1 MKSKL
6 ILTVIFCLLLS
17 GLTYAQDEPKR
28 DPNRKMPS
36 AEEMTKKD
44 MESLKTE
51 LTLTD
56 DQIPFIEKV
65 LLDAYTK
72 MQKVFKTQPPDFSQM
87 QTIMEAR
94 DNDIKMVLT
103 EEQTTKY
110 TELREKQKKRFNRGN
125 RDD

>member
-6 ILTVIFCLLLS
+6 ILTVIFCVLLS

-44 MESLKTE
+44 LESLKTE

-87 QTIMEAR
+87 QTIMEER

>member
-6 ILTVIFCLLLS
+6 LLLVVFCILLS

-44 MESLKTE
+44 LDNLKTE

-56 DQIPFIEKV
+56 DQVPFIEKV

-72 MQKVFKTQPPDFSQM
+72 MQKVFKTQPPDFSF
-87 QTIMEAR
+87 R
-94 DNDIKMVLT
+94 
-103 EEQTTKY
+103 
-110 TELREKQKKRFNRGN
+110 
-125 RDD
+125 

>member
-6 ILTVIFCLLLS
+6 ILTVIFCVLLS

-44 MESLKTE
+44 LESLKTE

>member
-6 ILTVIFCLLLS
+6 ILTLIFCVILS
-17 GLTYAQDEPKR
+17 GLSYSQDEPKR

-44 MESLKTE
+44 LENLKTE

-94 DNDIKMVLT
+94 DSDIKMVLT

>member
-6 ILTVIFCLLLS
+6 ILTVIFCVLLS
-17 GLTYAQDEPKR
+17 GLMYAQDEPKK

-44 MESLKTE
+44 MENLKTE

-87 QTIMEAR
+87 QAIMEAR
-94 DNDIKMVLT
+94 DSDIKMVLT
-103 EEQTTKY
+103 EEQTIKY

>member
-6 ILTVIFCLLLS
+6 LLLVVFCILLS

-44 MESLKTE
+44 LDNLKTE

-56 DQIPFIEKV
+56 DQVPFIEKV

-103 EEQTTKY
+103 DEQTTKY

>member
-6 ILTVIFCLLLS
+6 ILTVIFCVLLS

-28 DPNRKMPS
+28 DPNKKMPS

-44 MESLKTE
+44 LESLKTE

-65 LLDAYTK
+65 LLDSYTK

-87 QTIMEAR
+87 QTIMESR

-103 EEQTTKY
+103 EEQITKY
-110 TELREKQKKRFNRGN
+110 TELREKQKKRFNKGN

>member
-6 ILTVIFCLLLS
+6 LLLVVFCILLS

-28 DPNRKMPS
+28 DPNRKIPS

-44 MESLKTE
+44 LDNLKTE

-56 DQIPFIEKV
+56 DQVPFIEKV

-103 EEQTTKY
+103 DEQTTKY
-110 TELREKQKKRFNRGN
+110 TELREKQNKRFNRGN

>member
-6 ILTVIFCLLLS
+6 LLLVVFCILLS

-44 MESLKTE
+44 LDNLKTE

-56 DQIPFIEKV
+56 DQVPFIEKV

-103 EEQTTKY
+103 DEQTTKY
-110 TELREKQKKRFNRGN
+110 TELREKQNKRFNRGN

>member
-6 ILTVIFCLLLS
+6 ILTVIFCVLLS
-17 GLTYAQDEPKR
+17 GLMYAQDEPKR

-44 MESLKTE
+44 MENLKTE

-94 DNDIKMVLT
+94 DSDIKMVLT
-103 EEQTTKY
+103 EEQTIKY
-110 TELREKQKKRFNRGN
+110 TELREKQNKRFNRGN